1 VVINFLCV
9 NSGNYSFTV
18 CFSRIA
24 IAITASRKLMRM
36 GKKICFF
43 VYYAKLISAE
53 LQMAVEGAALKGGLE
68 PWMVEDR
75 IKRGILKHCGSLV
88 LLAKLVPVYS
98 GCFLSC
104 CICFCCASAYTIAS
118 NVS

>member
-1 VVINFLCV
+1 MVINFLCV

-98 GCFLSC
+98 GFFLS
-104 CICFCCASAYTIAS
+104 
-118 NVS
+118 